1 MNLTV
6 KDRAKIER
14 VGYVVCLYD
23 SDPISFKLDHIFK
36 VKSTRI
42 DSYRS
47 CGLTILV
54 ECDSKGST
62 NNGHGAEKF
71 RLATKR
77 EGELYEMC
85 KEPVHINQLDTY
97 KGYSKRDQLID
108 EARVRG
114 FVKGAKVIDLT
125 DGAVRTVCDDSY
137 TYYEDSDSLYAGHQK
152 VYQKG
157 EWTKF
162 FIETEIWEDS
172 GIVAGLKYADD
183 YSEKR
188 IYEQHQDGSL
198 TEVTDWY
205 KKVKKGDWIKC
216 IDPTKI
222 SDDNDCVLDRGYAW
236 VKNMELKVL
245 WITKDTYKDGSDR
258 YIFAT
263 DKQTGAGV
271 VHTACVPTKY
281 KKPNVKFSVEF
292 MGERIGLP
300 KSFSAIKST
309 VRGLHPGWMVVD
321 DLNFQD
327 VDDILPINIVRR
339 RKRKVK
345 IEILET
351 NQIVELLIKKRRKR
365 R

>member
-62 NNGHGAEKF
+62 GNGHGADKF
-71 RLATKR
+71 RLVTKK

-85 KEPVHINQLDTY
+85 GEPVHINQLDTY
-97 KGYSKRDQLID
+97 KGMSKGDQLIN
-108 EARVRG
+108 EAKVRG
-114 FVKGAKVIDLT
+114 FVKGAKVIHLT
-125 DGAVRTVCDDSY
+125 DGSVRTIKNSQY
-137 TYYEDSDSLYAGHQK
+137 RYYNKGDLLYVNTKLFGQSICIHKQ
-152 VYQKG
+152 G

-162 FIETEIWEDS
+162 STQGFH
-172 GIVAGLKYADD
+172 YADD
-183 YSEKR
+183 YNSQVSGR